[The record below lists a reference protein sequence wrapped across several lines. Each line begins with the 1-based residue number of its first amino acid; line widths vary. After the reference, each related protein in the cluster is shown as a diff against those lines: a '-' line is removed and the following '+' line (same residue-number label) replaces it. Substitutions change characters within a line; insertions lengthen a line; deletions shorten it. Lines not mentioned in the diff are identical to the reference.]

1 MYYYCRVINRF
12 AVNDSIIHSEV
23 ELVDALRKVLDKSI
37 FRVVPCQGI
46 SSSHHRDLILK
57 IESDGCSVTFDAVC
71 KLNPSVPVLDGIAA
85 SPKGKNFPLLVAV
98 KLSDSLVEQCRQRGL
113 SCLDL
118 NGRIWI
124 RAPGLL
130 IDRNVPGLAVR
141 YRLAESE
148 IRFFSP
154 KSTRLPRVL
163 LHSPGRVWR
172 QADLAAETN
181 LSQGLLSRLLN
192 YAAKQGWVTGSRGDW
207 KLANADALL
216 DAWERGDNFP
226 KRVTLKQY
234 STLEPNLRT
243 IARLLLDRTH
253 GELAFTQWF
262 AASLRHPY
270 TDIPIVSAYRRNFPT
285 DEELRALNYREV
297 GDGGNI
303 WILIP
308 RDEGLFR
315 SLQQVEGLPLVG
327 DAQIYLDLIHAGL
340 RGPEQAKALRE
351 WKGFCRK

>member
-1 MYYYCRVINRF
+1 MNEEVIR
-12 AVNDSIIHSEV
+12 SEAA
-23 ELVDALRKVLDKSI
+23 LVDVLRKVLDKSI
-37 FRVVPCQGI
+37 FRIVGREDV
-46 SSSHHRDLILK
+46 SSSHHHDLTLK
-57 IESDGCSVTFDAVC
+57 IEYEGCSVTFNAEC
-71 KLNPSVPVLDGIAA
+71 KLNPSASILDGIIA
-85 SPKGKNFPLLVAV
+85 SASGKNHPLLVAV
-98 KLSDSLVEQCRQRGL
+98 KLSESLVEQCRQRGL

-124 RAPGLL
+124 KAPGLL
-130 IDRNVPGLAVR
+130 IDRNLPGSTVR
-141 YRLAESE
+141 YRLAQPE

-154 KSTRLPRVL
+154 KSTRLPRAL
-163 LHSPGRVWR
+163 LYSPDRIWR
-172 QADLAAETN
+172 QSDLAAETD

-192 YAAKQGWVTGSRGDW
+192 YAANQGWVEGRRGAW

-216 DAWERGDNFP
+216 DAWERVDVFS

-243 IARLLLDRTH
+243 IAHLLLDHTN

-270 TDIPIVSAYRRNFPT
+270 TDLPIVSAYRRNFPA

-297 GDGGNI
+297 GEGGKI
-303 WILIP
+303 WILVP
-308 RDEGLFR
+308 RDEGLFK

>member
-1 MYYYCRVINRF
+1 MNKEV
-12 AVNDSIIHSEV
+12 IHSEV

-37 FRVVPCQGI
+37 FRVVFHEGVSP
-46 SSSHHRDLILK
+46 SRRHDLILK
-57 IESDGCSVTFDAVC
+57 IESEGCSATFDAVC
-71 KLNPSVPVLDGIAA
+71 KLNPSVPVLDGITA
-85 SPKGKNFPLLVAV
+85 SASGKNHPLLIAV
-98 KLSDSLVEQCRQRGL
+98 KLSESLVEQCRQRGL

-124 RAPGLL
+124 KTPGLL
-130 IDRNVPGLAVR
+130 IDRNVPNLAVR

-154 KSTRLPRVL
+154 KSTRLPRAL
-163 LHSPGRVWR
+163 LHSPDRVWR

-192 YAAKQGWVTGSRGDW
+192 YAANQGWVEGSRGDW
-207 KLANADALL
+207 KLANAEALL
-216 DAWERGDNFP
+216 DAWEREDNFA

-243 IARLLLDRTH
+243 IAHLLLDRTN

-270 TDIPIVSAYRRNFPT
+270 TDLPIVSAYRRNFPT

-297 GDGGNI
+297 GDGGKI
-303 WILIP
+303 WILVP

-315 SLQQVEGLPLVG
+315 SLQKVEGLPLVG

-351 WKGFCRK
+351 WQGFCRT